1 MAEIYRK
8 NQDKYCWMQCY
19 QDFAIIFWYRHF
31 HIIKMHLEHCK
42 WGLSLMDTDLS
53 WGNIKTYIRFMKWS
67 CHMVGAPILK
77 YKRPRNTFSTAR
89 DTISCV
95 SMKTIYLSDTISMS
109 SFKVSYSCA
118 PKTTT
123 IWLSNTPNV
132 TEVLIQGL
140 ILILYSHV
148 LAMKLAFYLWHL
160 LKYKLIINCI
170 DT

>member
-1 MAEIYRK
+1 MRSVVNGHRPVLRK
-8 NQDKYCWMQCY
+8 YKNLK
-19 QDFAIIFWYRHF
+19 
-31 HIIKMHLEHCK
+31 
-42 WGLSLMDTDLS
+42 T
-53 WGNIKTYIRFMKWS
+53 TYIRFMKWS